1 MALGSSAIVA
11 AFDVIG
17 VGTDESVV
25 LWAEM
30 VDFGGA
36 VAAAGAFL
44 SLSVASLGVLG
55 AETPASITGGSEFGF
70 GSRSVCA
77 GSSGRD
83 ELSGEVLASDSD
95 TSASLSESPAV
106 SDADAEEEL
115 VEDVD
120 DDESDESDAD
130 PDGEFF
136 SDDAE
141 SDDGELDFDE
151 DDESDD
157 GDELESS
164 ASATP
169 GHVATAAPTPS
180 ATASAPTRPMYF
192 AFPVVCAR

>member
-1 MALGSSAIVA
+1 M
-11 AFDVIG
+11 G

-25 LWAEM
+25 RWAEM
-30 VDFGGA
+30 VDSGGA

-44 SLSVASLGVLG
+44 SLSVASLVRG
-55 AETPASITGGSEFGF
+55 AETGVLITGGSEFGL

-77 GSSGRD
+77 GSSDRD
-83 ELSGEVLASDSD
+83 DVSEEVLSSDSD
-95 TSASLSESPAV
+95 TSASLSESSAA
-106 SDADAEEEL
+106 SDADEEEEL

-120 DDESDESDAD
+120 DDESDESDTD

-141 SDDGELDFDE
+141 SDGGFD
-151 DDESDD
+151 DDESDFD
-157 GDELESS
+157 EDELESS

-169 GHVATAAPTPS
+169 GHAATAAPTPS

-192 AFPVVCAR
+192 ALPVVCAR